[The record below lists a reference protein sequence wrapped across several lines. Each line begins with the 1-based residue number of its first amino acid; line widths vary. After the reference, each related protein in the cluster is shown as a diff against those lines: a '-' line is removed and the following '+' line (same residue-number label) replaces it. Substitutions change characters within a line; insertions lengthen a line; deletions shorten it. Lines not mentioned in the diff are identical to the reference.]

1 MTGLPRKSDERGSS
15 AAQGSQGRPGGL
27 SRRQALARLGLGA
40 AVAYSAPVVM
50 HLDRS
55 ANAKVVPTPCPKGK
69 GKAVGAW
76 WCRGRSRR

>member
-1 MTGLPRKSDERGSS
+1 MSEIARNSGTKRPD
-15 AAQGSQGRPGGL
+15 GRL

-69 GKAVGAW
+69 GQAYGPW
-76 WCRGRSRR
+76 WCKGG